1 MLLVIWHTFWP
12 EERTKMTSCSDFTHE
27 LLGLSEATS
36 VLMENQEDPESCM
49 ELVLRYDGLN
59 HSKVTKWHE
68 LADFARLNELY
79 VILYEQ
85 GSSEE
90 KGYWYDEGDE
100 WVSRNFGPDNRYEN
114 LLK

>member
-1 MLLVIWHTFWP
+1 
-12 EERTKMTSCSDFTHE
+12 
-27 LLGLSEATS
+27 
-36 VLMENQEDPESCM
+36 MENQEDPESCM
-49 ELVLRYDGLN
+49 ELALRYDDLN

-90 KGYWYDEGDE
+90 KGIGMMREMNGFRETLD
-100 WVSRNFGPDNRYEN
+100 
-114 LLK
+114 LTTATKTC